1 MMEAT
6 LEKIKK
12 SVYDGDDKAVKELCE
27 RALKEG
33 ISPSRILDKGLV
45 AGIKQVG
52 EEWISGRAF
61 LTTVLISAA
70 VMKEGVSIIEP
81 EMARR
86 KEKAKTLG
94 KVVIG
99 TVKGD
104 IHDLGLTLVSTMLSA
119 EGFEVHDVGVD
130 VSEEVFVNKVKEI
143 KPQIVGLSAL
153 MTNSMIE
160 QKTVIKALKRAGL
173 RNAVKVMVGGAPV
186 TAEWAEEI
194 GADGYAEN
202 PYEATKMAKR
212 LAKGD

>member
-1 MMEAT
+1 MET
-6 LEKIKK
+6 ILEKIKK
-12 SVYDGDDKAVKELCE
+12 AVCYGDDKAVKELCV

-33 ISPSRILDKGLV
+33 ISPSAILDKGLV
-45 AGIKQVG
+45 AGIREVG
-52 EEWISGRAF
+52 EEWISGRSF
-61 LTTVLISAA
+61 LTDVLLSAA
-70 VMKEGVSIIEP
+70 AMKEGISIIEP
-81 EMARR
+81 EMAKR

-104 IHDLGLTLVSTMLSA
+104 IHDLGKTLVSTMLSA
-119 EGFEVHDVGVD
+119 EGFEVQDLGVD

-143 KPQIVGLSAL
+143 KPQIVCLSAL

-160 QKTVIKALKRAGL
+160 QKTVIETLKKAGL

-186 TAEWAEEI
+186 TAKWAKEI

-202 PYEATKMAKR
+202 AYEAAKMAKR
-212 LAKGD
+212 LVKGK

>member
-1 MMEAT
+1 MEEI
-6 LEKIKK
+6 LGKIKK
-12 SVYDGDDKAVKELCE
+12 AVYDGDDKAVKEFCE

-33 ISPSRILDKGLV
+33 ISPSTILDKGLV
-45 AGIKQVG
+45 AGIREVG

-70 VMKEGVSIIEP
+70 AMKEGISIIEP
-81 EMARR
+81 EMAKR

-104 IHDLGLTLVSTMLSA
+104 IHDLGKTLVSTMLSA

-130 VSEEVFVNKVKEI
+130 VPEEVFVNKVKEI

-160 QKTVIKALKRAGL
+160 QKTVIEALKKAGL
-173 RNAVKVMVGGAPV
+173 RDTVKVMVGGAPV
-186 TAEWAEEI
+186 TAGWAEDI

-202 PYEATKMAKR
+202 AYEAAKMARR
-212 LAKGD
+212 LAKGG